1 LDGFGHLF
9 RLVDFLLAPGG
20 GFDGGLTVL
29 PPRGPGC
36 PGGGLEGGLTFLLP
50 RGPDGPGG
58 PSGPGGGPG
67 GGLEGGLTFL
77 LPRGPGG
84 PGGPPSM
91 LFEATT
97 SGGGSAGCF
106 CFGTGWIFLDL
117 VFGSSLDEERGL
129 SLRRRSACS
138 SSNATISRCRA
149 LFLNRINSARTL

>member
-1 LDGFGHLF
+1 MDGFGHLF

-36 PGGGLEGGLTFLLP
+36 
-50 RGPDGPGG
+50 
-58 PSGPGGGPG
+58 PG

>member
-1 LDGFGHLF
+1 MDGFGHLF
-9 RLVDFLLAPGG
+9 HLVDFLLAPGG

-36 PGGGLEGGLTFLLP
+36 PGGGLEGGLTFFLP
-50 RGPDGPGG
+50 RGPD
-58 PSGPGGGPG
+58 
-67 GGLEGGLTFL
+67 
-77 LPRGPGG
+77 G

-97 SGGGSAGCF
+97 LGGGSTGCF